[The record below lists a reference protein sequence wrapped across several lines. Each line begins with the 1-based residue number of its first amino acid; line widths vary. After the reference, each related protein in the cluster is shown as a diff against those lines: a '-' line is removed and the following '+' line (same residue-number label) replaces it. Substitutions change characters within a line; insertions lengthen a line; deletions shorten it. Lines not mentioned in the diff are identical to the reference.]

1 MNTQS
6 LRFAFFGLWIT
17 MLSTQTFA
25 ATTTTADVTDG
36 TYVLE
41 KTHASMLWRVSHM
54 GLSNY
59 TARFKR
65 FDATIQWDS
74 KQPAK
79 SSVQA
84 TIDVS
89 SIETDLVTPD
99 GRDFNAELKSDSFLS
114 ASKFPQATYQSRS
127 VKPTGPRTY
136 RVEGDLT
143 LLGISRP
150 VALDVT
156 LKGALKSHPFAKVP
170 AVGFSAV
177 GQVPRLLFGINPP
190 PIQQGIGTDV
200 QIAIEAEFL
209 LKQ

>member
-1 MNTQS
+1 MSFQS
-6 LRFAFFGLWIT
+6 LRLVFIALWT
-17 MLSTQTFA
+17 TLLSLQTFA
-25 ATTTTADVTDG
+25 QTTDAAEVADG

-41 KTHASMLWRVSHM
+41 KTHASMTWRVSHM

-65 FDATIQWDS
+65 FDATVQLDS
-74 KQPAK
+74 KQPSK

-84 TIDVS
+84 TIDVG
-89 SIETDLVTPD
+89 SIETDLLTPD
-99 GRDFNAELKSDSFLS
+99 GRDFNAELKSAPFLN

-127 VKPTGPRTY
+127 VKATGPRTY

-156 LKGALKSHPFAKVP
+156 LNGALKSHPFAKVP
-170 AVGFSAV
+170 AIGFSAT
-177 GQVPRLLFGINPP
+177 GKVPRLIFGINPP
-190 PIQQGIGTDV
+190 PIQQGVGTDV